1 MLDQLGIRLRDLSQI
16 ILLLVALLDQIT
28 VLLLGVRV
36 LFVHISERFGQMG
49 QDRSD
54 VAFGVRSISDLGLER
69 MEFDRVLRGKQGW
82 SRQY

>member
-36 LFVHISERFGQMG
+36 LLVHISERLGQMR

-54 VAFGVRSISDLGLER
+54 VALGVRSISDLGLER